1 VIVGKRTP
9 EGAVPVYTGPSPNVG
24 RAGAPLPPSGFRG
37 SGTPRGGFGRARKA
51 PPAPKKRPAP
61 KPSDYA
67 GQGLD
72 HAEAQVLIE
81 MGIAPNRVADL
92 AKRHAPGHPAA
103 GPPDRGGG
111 AGTPTPSN
119 VPGGPGNA
127 GVGVTTNPSTPG
139 QYAANVLAEMGVP
152 DTKSNEQLL
161 MNQMQIEGM
170 PGSENNPL
178 ATSLPVTGSSAVNS
192 AGVQAYPTLA
202 AGAQAEAATLSQPNM
217 ATIKKVLQS
226 GTASAQDYAN
236 ALASSSYEG
245 SDPTANAA
253 YAAKYLA
260 AAGSPAAS
268 GVVDPAGAGLTLG
281 RTDQGVDWR
290 GTGPLYATGA
300 GTIESVKT
308 GDTGWPGGTF
318 IDLRLANPPDPSHSD
333 VYYAEDINPA
343 VKAGEQVAAGQQV
356 GTATV
361 GSSGIELGWG
371 NPAAIGQPLNQVTQG
386 AYGGTG
392 ATPQGQSFLDY
403 ISGGSAGAG
412 GTVDTGAGGGGGG
425 TGAAGST
432 TGTTGAQAI
441 ADAGATNLFANL
453 PNLYGVGTTG
463 QSAQSLQQALSGLAA
478 NPEAATQLANTTNA
492 PGSPDQ
498 PASESEKTKTPTA
511 AQYQAILQAL
521 LPGITPGSAGKNG

>member
-1 VIVGKRTP
+1 MILGRRTP
-9 EGAVPVYTGPSPNVG
+9 EQTGGKVDTGPSPNLG
-24 RAGAPLPPSGFRG
+24 RAGAPPPPSGFRG
-37 SGTPRGGFGRARKA
+37 SGTPRGGFGRNRKP
-51 PPAPKKRPAP
+51 PPAPKRRAAP

-72 HAEAQVLIE
+72 HAEAQVLID
-81 MGIAPNRVADL
+81 MGIAPHRVAHL
-92 AKRHAPGHPAA
+92 ARQHAPGHPAA
-103 GPPDRGGG
+103 QGPDKGGG
-111 AGTPTPSN
+111 AGTPTPSK
-119 VPGGPGNA
+119 VPGGPSNA
-127 GVGVTTNPSTPG
+127 GTGLTQNPSTAN

-161 MNQMQIEGM
+161 MNQMKIEGM

-178 ATSLPVTGSSAVNS
+178 ATSLPITGSSAVNS

-217 ATIKKVLQS
+217 ASLKAVLSS
-226 GTASAQDYAN
+226 GTASPQDYAN

-245 SDPTANAA
+245 SDPTANAN

-260 AAGSPAAS
+260 AAGSPAQS

-308 GDTGWPGGTF
+308 GDAGWPGGTY
-318 IDLRLANPPDPSHSD
+318 IDLRLANPPDPAHSD

-356 GTATV
+356 GTATG

-371 NPAAIGQPLNQVTQG
+371 NPAAMGQPLNQVTQG
-386 AYGGTG
+386 PYGGTG

-412 GTVDTGAGGGGGG
+412 GVVDTGGGGGS
-425 TGAAGST
+425 TGAAGSS

-441 ADAGATNLFANL
+441 ADAASTNLFANL

-463 QSAQSLQQALSGLAA
+463 QSAQSLQAALSGLAA
-478 NPEAATQLANTTNA
+478 NPQAATQMLNTTNA

-498 PASESEKTKTPTA
+498 PASESQKTQTPTA

-521 LPGITPGSAGKNG
+521 LPGISPGSAGKNG